1 MDFKTKLEAKQS
13 EYAGLARM
21 MQLHADKR
29 LPPEQAAEVS
39 NLQFKLEFRLLELEE
54 LGWDAKIESAKKV
67 LRILQA
73 IK

>member
-21 MQLHADKR
+21 MQFHANKK
-29 LPPEQAAEVS
+29 LPPEQSEKVT
-39 NLQFKLEFRLLELEE
+39 NLQYKLEFRLLELEE

-67 LRILQA
+67 LHILQA